1 MTTEYRVQSREW
13 TKLVLI
19 KALFQPIQK
28 LDYFDNKGRMV
39 SPKLMNFRK
48 SSKRP
53 LPPPPPHFGKS
64 CCAFRDKI
72 ATKVRMFSMAGLLC
86 II

>member
-53 LPPPPPHFGKS
+53 LTPPPPPPIIFGKLY
-64 CCAFRDKI
+64 CAFRDKI
-72 ATKVRMFSMAGLLC
+72 VTKVRM
-86 II
+86 